1 MYNSSY
7 AEKYSGSGKENLID
21 GLVGSEN
28 HNDGYWQG
36 WERKDMQ
43 ITVDLHKNKKINTIV
58 CGFLESH
65 QSWIFLPKSV
75 SISFSSDGKNF
86 INEKQLMLQDGKNY
100 GKSNRKEVKFHQLNQ
115 SARYILI
122 TAHNRKKC
130 PAWHAGS
137 GGDAWIFSD
146 EVVIEE

>member
-75 SISFSSDGKNF
+75 SISFSSDGQNF
-86 INEKQLMLQDGKNY
+86 INRKTTYDARWKKLWKI
-100 GKSNRKEVKFHQLNQ
+100 KSKRSEIPSVKSISQIYFNN
-115 SARYILI
+115 SA
-122 TAHNRKKC
+122 
-130 PAWHAGS
+130 
-137 GGDAWIFSD
+137 
-146 EVVIEE
+146 

>member
-1 MYNSSY
+1 M
-7 AEKYSGSGKENLID
+7 ID

-43 ITVDLHKNKKINTIV
+43 ITVDLHNNKKINTVI
-58 CGFLESH
+58 CSFLESH

-75 SISFSSDGKNF
+75 SVSFSSDGKNF
-86 INEKQLMLQDGKNY
+86 INRKQLILQDGKNY
-100 GKSNRKEVKFHQLNQ
+100 GESNRIEVKFHQLNQ

-122 TAHNRKKC
+122 TARNRKKC
-130 PAWHAGS
+130 PTWHAGS

-146 EVVIEE
+146 EVVIED